1 LEHNSIYITRTMD
14 AHDTEWL
21 RARLAERWPGERFTI
36 IHGQVLAP
44 HELFAAMTGPTE
56 YKAQTTTPIPVF
68 GDD

>member
-1 LEHNSIYITRTMD
+1 MNPTLYITRTMD

-36 IHGQVLAP
+36 IHGQCLTP
-44 HELFAAMTGPTE
+44 RELFEMHAGPSE
-56 YKAQTTTPIPVF
+56 YKNTTMTPIPVF